1 MLETE
6 RLDSTMLPAFA
17 GVLLL
22 IVVGGCAS
30 APSGDAAAAIPP
42 DQVRQPDP
50 ETRRLQTC
58 AAIVTQLDL
67 LGVNQSGDPFRYP
80 GYRNRELGDPNSPG
94 TDIQR
99 LQMDYQRY
107 RCYL

>member
-6 RLDSTMLPAFA
+6 RLYSITPLAFPV
-17 GVLLL
+17 VLLL

-30 APSGDAAAAIPP
+30 APSGDGAAAMPP
-42 DQVRQPDP
+42 EKIQLSDP

-58 AAIVTQLDL
+58 AAIVDQLEL
-67 LGVNQSGDPFRYP
+67 LGITPGGDPFRFP
-80 GYRNRELGDPNSPG
+80 PMRNRELGDPERPG
-94 TDIQR
+94 TEIQR